1 MRLKTFSA
9 KTMSAA
15 MRLVRAEMGEDAII
29 VAKREDKD
37 GTVRVTAAIEHRAPA
52 EAAGGPYGATPLDES
67 IEFLRR
73 ALDYHGVPMK
83 LAIRLLD
90 KVRGNEVEDPVLGL
104 AAAVD
109 DLFRFA
115 PLPELECARPIML
128 VGPPGA
134 GKTVTAAKLA
144 ARAAL
149 RGRTVNLVTTDTM
162 RAGGTQQLAALASVL
177 GVETCV
183 AESPAKLF
191 IALTDFE
198 VGPLTLIDT
207 AGASPFDKDALDRL
221 GEFAAVADA
230 DLALVLPAGLDAREA
245 AESALAFAQLRP
257 TRLISARLDAARR
270 LGGLLAAA
278 DAGRLHFAEAGTTSQ
293 IAQGLAALNPV
304 AMARLLLRDPL
315 ASATS
320 LPLSVEAAE

>member
-9 KTMSAA
+9 KTMAAA
-15 MRLVRAEMGEDAII
+15 MRLVRDEMGEEAII

-134 GKTVTAAKLA
+134 GKTVTAAK
-144 ARAAL
+144 
-149 RGRTVNLVTTDTM
+149 

-257 TRLISARLDAARR
+257 TRLVSARLDAARR